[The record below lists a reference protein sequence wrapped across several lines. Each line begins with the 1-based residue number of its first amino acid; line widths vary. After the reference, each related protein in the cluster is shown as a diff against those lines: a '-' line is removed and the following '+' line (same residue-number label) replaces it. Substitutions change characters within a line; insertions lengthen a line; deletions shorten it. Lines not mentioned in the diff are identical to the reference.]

1 MRAMVY
7 VAPRDLR
14 LQELEDPELGP
25 DDVLVRIEACGI
37 CGSDVAS
44 YELGHYAKPGQVL
57 GHELSSVVVRAGS
70 GLRDIAPGQ
79 RVAVRTSRSCGH
91 CPYCTS
97 GRPYLCGES
106 GRFSIGYGARGGFAD
121 LMVVRGVTVGEDLLP
136 VPDDLAADDLV
147 WVEPLSVA
155 VHAVRRARLTPTSG
169 PALVVGAGSVG
180 LCVIAAAAAAGIG
193 DLTVVEPREDR
204 RSAAERLGA
213 RALSPA
219 DLAEGAETYTGVV
232 DTSGVAAAL
241 TVPLRRLRTG
251 GTLTLVGLGDDPVP
265 WPLPGIDLVT
275 SFAWDEQ
282 DFAAAVAHIVQGR
295 VRLSGFISHRFT
307 LDETG
312 AAISASAH
320 DPHVIKAVVYPG
332 APSQD
337 AAHP

>member
-7 VAPRDLR
+7 AAPRDLR
-14 LQELEDPELGP
+14 LEDLADPELGP

-57 GHELSSVVVRAGS
+57 GHEVSSVVVRAGS
-70 GLRDIAPGQ
+70 ALEGIEPGQ

-121 LMVVRGVTVGEDLLP
+121 LMVVRGVTVGDDLLP
-136 VPDDLAADDLV
+136 VPDDVSADDLV
-147 WVEPLSVA
+147 WTEPLSVA
-155 VHAVRRARLTPTSG
+155 VHAVRRAGLTPTSG
-169 PALVVGAGSVG
+169 PALVVGGGSVG
-180 LCVIAAAAAAGIG
+180 LCVVAAAAAAGIE
-193 DLTVVEPREDR
+193 DLTVVEPRADR
-204 RSAAERLGA
+204 RAAAERLGA
-213 RALSPA
+213 RALSPVE
-219 DLAEGAETYTGVV
+219 LAEAVETYSGVV

-241 TVPLRRLRTG
+241 TVPLRRLRIG

-265 WPLPGIDLVT
+265 WPLPAIELVT

-282 DFAAAVAHIVQGR
+282 DFATAVAHIVEGR
-295 VRLSGFISHRFT
+295 VRLSSYISHRFT
-307 LDETG
+307 LEETG

-320 DPHVIKAVVYPG
+320 DAHVIKAVVYPG
-332 APSQD
+332 ATTS
-337 AAHP
+337 AG